1 MLRSLQDSLVSLRR
15 GLQDC
20 EELLAPKEPG
30 STLVLSSPRSESV
43 KGYVTRIGT
52 RIVKGVCNCKKKKK
66 KKGSGHQTD
75 PEHVDQDIQLRLNS
89 LPSSRG
95 QSSNRLTVSSSPN
108 APEIVLTQLV
118 SVRNLINQSLDVVDV
133 SAWTGDPLDARFIF
147 SQLHLLHETIVE
159 AQQMLRGESE
169 NVRGRWEE
177 ASADEKVSPLF
188 TLQSTVDIY
197 S

>member
-1 MLRSLQDSLVSLRR
+1 M
-15 GLQDC
+15 
-20 EELLAPKEPG
+20 
-30 STLVLSSPRSESV
+30 
-43 KGYVTRIGT
+43 
-52 RIVKGVCNCKKKKK
+52 
-66 KKGSGHQTD
+66 
-75 PEHVDQDIQLRLNS
+75 
-89 LPSSRG
+89 
-95 QSSNRLTVSSSPN
+95 TVSSSPN